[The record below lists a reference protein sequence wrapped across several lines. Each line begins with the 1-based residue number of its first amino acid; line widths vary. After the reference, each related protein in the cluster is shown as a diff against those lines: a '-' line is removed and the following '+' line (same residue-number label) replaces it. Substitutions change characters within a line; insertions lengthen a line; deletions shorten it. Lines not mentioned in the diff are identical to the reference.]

1 MSAIPLACVVFD
13 FDGVL
18 VQSNAIKRAA
28 YGYALRALPVS
39 STTIDECLADRPEG
53 DRADIIDA
61 IVRTLK
67 LSAEEHAMIV
77 SRSVQ
82 TYGEHCDARL
92 PLCAETDHASETLAQ
107 LAARYPLYVN
117 SATPEATLRSYIER
131 RGWSALFRGV
141 YGRPHTKL
149 EIFARIARA
158 ERIDPE
164 RILFVGDRRSDRD
177 AARAAGCHFVGVRS
191 DGCDFEADTELL
203 ESLRDLSGYI
213 ARAAVQC

>member
-1 MSAIPLACVVFD
+1 MNASPLTCVVFD

-28 YGYALRALPVS
+28 YDHALRGLSVS
-39 STTIDECLADRPEG
+39 SMTIDQCLAGTDG
-53 DRADIIDA
+53 DRTDIIDA

-67 LSAEEHAMIV
+67 LPAEEHAMIV

-82 TYGEHCDARL
+82 AYGEHCDALL
-92 PLCAETDHASETLAQ
+92 PQCAETDHASETLAQ
-107 LAARYPLYVN
+107 LVERYPLYVN
-117 SATPEATLRSYIER
+117 SATPEETLRRYIER
-131 RGWSALFRGV
+131 RGWTTFFRGV
-141 YGRPHTKL
+141 YGRPHTKV

-177 AARAAGCHFVGVRS
+177 AARAAGCHFVGLRS

-203 ESLRDLSGYI
+203 EALRDLSGYI
-213 ARAAVQC
+213 ARATVQC